1 MTSKAHFNPDGTESD
16 RVAAALAEKIS
27 NYLQSSI
34 QHPGISVSAAIDRQ
48 VLEVT
53 LSAGNTAVSPNTLI
67 TSVRDLCKNL
77 QLNFIKTL
85 RIYWQEKG
93 GKAPAQVA
101 EFPLSEAQGNAA
113 LSTPETQAT
122 GNNPWQMLAMLSA
135 SVAAATSHAGKAVT
149 DTALTI
155 GGNLTAATSHA
166 GKAVTDT
173 ALTIGGNL
181 TAATS
186 NAGKAVTDTALAIG
200 DNLTVATSHAGKA
213 VTDTAMVIG
222 GTLGVAADNAGD
234 FLGKVTDFAV
244 NIPFVSDAIAKVN
257 LVNAETALKK
267 LQEQYPTETPQEIAH
282 RLMVEKSMYSGGIG
296 LATSILP
303 GVALATLALDMAAV
317 ATLQAEMVYQI
328 AGAYGLDLKAP
339 ERQREV
345 LAIFGVGMGGSRA
358 IKVGS
363 RLLRT
368 APLVGAAIGASAN
381 AAMTYALGHAAC
393 RFYEA
398 QDGQMWGQKNLA
410 AAQEESEKY
419 LAGVLNQEAIAA
431 EILVRLILAAHPHK
445 SREEVAAELASLNF
459 TAASVA
465 AISAHTD
472 SPPPLDTLMQ
482 QLDEDFALP
491 VLVNCLKIA
500 QIHGTTPET
509 TLVVASLVRKFNV
522 DLSALPHYS

>member
-1 MTSKAHFNPDGTESD
+1 MTSKAHFNPDATESD
-16 RVAAALAEKIS
+16 RVAAALAQKIS

-34 QHPGISVSAAIDRQ
+34 QHPGISLSAAIDRQ

-77 QLNFIKTL
+77 QLNFIKTW

-93 GKAPAQVA
+93 GKAPALVA
-101 EFPLSEAQGNAA
+101 EFSLTEAEGNVA
-113 LSTPETQAT
+113 LSIPETEAT
-122 GNNPWQMLAMLSA
+122 ENNPWQMLGMLSA
-135 SVAAATSHAGKAVT
+135 SVA
-149 DTALTI
+149 
-155 GGNLTAATSHA
+155 
-166 GKAVTDT
+166 
-173 ALTIGGNL
+173 
-181 TAATS
+181 AATS

-200 DNLTVATSHAGKA
+200 GNLTAATSNAGKA
-213 VTDTAMVIG
+213 VADTALAIG
-222 GTLGVAADNAGD
+222 GTLGAAADSTGE
-234 FLGKVTDFAV
+234 FLGKVADFVA
-244 NIPFVSDAIAKVN
+244 NSPILSRAIESVD

-267 LQEQYPTETPQEIAH
+267 LQQQYPTETPQEIAH
-282 RLMVEKSMYSGGIG
+282 RLMVEKSMYSGSIG

-303 GVALATLALDMAAV
+303 GIALATLALDMAVV

-339 ERQREV
+339 ERKREV
-345 LAIFGVGMGGSRA
+345 LAIFGVGIGGVHG

-368 APLVGAAIGASAN
+368 APLVGAAIGATAN
-381 AAMTYALGHAAC
+381 AALTYAVGHAAC
-393 RFYEA
+393 RFYEQ
-398 QDGQMWGQKNLA
+398 QDGQMWGEENLA
-410 AAQEESEKY
+410 AAQKESEKY
-419 LAGVLNQEAIAA
+419 LEGVLSQEAIAA
-431 EILVRLILAAHPHK
+431 EILVRLILAVHPHK

-465 AISAHTD
+465 AISAHAD
-472 SPPPLDTLMQ
+472 SPAPLDTLVQ
-482 QLDEDFALP
+482 QLNEDFALP

-522 DLSALPHYS
+522 DLTALPHHS